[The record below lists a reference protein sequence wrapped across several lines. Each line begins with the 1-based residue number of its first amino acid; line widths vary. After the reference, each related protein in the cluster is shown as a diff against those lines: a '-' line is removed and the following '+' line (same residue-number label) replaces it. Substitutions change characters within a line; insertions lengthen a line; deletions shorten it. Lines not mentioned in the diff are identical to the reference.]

1 MVGFTWLNMVILGF
15 MFMDVWNNL
24 ILLTELGAVC

>member
-24 ILLTELGAVC
+24 ILLGAVC